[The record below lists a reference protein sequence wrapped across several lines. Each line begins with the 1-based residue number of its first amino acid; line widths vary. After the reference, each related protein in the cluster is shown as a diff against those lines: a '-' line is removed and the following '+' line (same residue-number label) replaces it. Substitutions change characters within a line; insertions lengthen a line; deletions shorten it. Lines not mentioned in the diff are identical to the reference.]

1 VLKAKGTIRRFFCR
15 LTFFKRKNARKIL
28 YLFFIYVIIPKK
40 NAELFG
46 LVNRFTEKKMS
57 GITKR
62 ALENSLKSL
71 LLEKPF

>member
-1 VLKAKGTIRRFFCR
+1 M
-15 LTFFKRKNARKIL
+15 

-57 GITKR
+57 EITKR

-71 LLEKPF
+71 LLKAVLKKVKGTDVEILLKESGLIE